1 MTLAIITMTNSEI
14 DKIFFDLTSE
24 DDESVLE
31 SLNKLDTDDLNE
43 TVLAYILN
51 LSYFHR
57 DSKVKR
63 TSKKIF
69 TDLAPEDLV
78 LQSKSNW
85 KANYLKHQEYYHKG
99 IYEHLSINPSE
110 YLLFAQV
117 TRKNFFLVKP
127 KSGMTPYTSM
137 RYGDEIENIFDCYQ
151 VQIEEIPER
160 IEQLQHI
167 TVANF
172 RKQPKLNIVD
182 TIEKLSK
189 LNNLKFLQI
198 ADSQLSTL
206 PVELSKLNKLEQ
218 LIIEM
223 NPLTEIPAKVTLP
236 NLKKLDIKS
245 TKIRSIDLNQFPNLE
260 ELWIDDERVLDE
272 IELKN
277 IGKSFKATSGKFFSK
292 EIKI

>member
-1 MTLAIITMTNSEI
+1 MTNSEI

-24 DDESVLE
+24 NDEAVLN
-31 SLNKLDTDDLNE
+31 SLNELNTQDLNE
-43 TVLAYILN
+43 TVLAYLLN

-63 TSKKIF
+63 TSKKLF
-69 TDLAPEDLV
+69 TSLAPDDLV
-78 LQSKSNW
+78 EQSKSNW

-99 IYEHLSINPSE
+99 IYEHPSIDSAE

-117 TRKNFFLVKP
+117 IRKNFFQVKP
-127 KSGMTPYTSM
+127 KSGMAPYSSM

-151 VQIEEIPER
+151 VQIEKIPSR
-160 IEQLQHI
+160 IEHLQHI

-172 RKQPKLNIVD
+172 RKQPKLKVVD

-189 LNNLKFLQI
+189 LNNLKFLQL
-198 ADSQLSTL
+198 ADSELTEL
-206 PVELSKLNKLEQ
+206 PIELSKLNKLEQ
-218 LIIEM
+218 LIIDM
-223 NPLTEIPAKVTLP
+223 NPLTNIPPQIILP

-245 TKIRSIDLNQFPNLE
+245 TQIRSIDLSQFPNLD
-260 ELWIDDERVLDE
+260 ELWIDGEKVLKE
-272 IELKN
+272 MKFKN
-277 IGKSFKATSGKFFSK
+277 VNKPFIATSGKFFSK